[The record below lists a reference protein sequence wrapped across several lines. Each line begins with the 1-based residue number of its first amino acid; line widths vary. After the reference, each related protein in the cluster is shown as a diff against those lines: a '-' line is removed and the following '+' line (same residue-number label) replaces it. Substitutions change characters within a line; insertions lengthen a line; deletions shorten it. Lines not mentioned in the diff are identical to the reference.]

1 LGYDGAGLRTM
12 ALLTLMAFGRGGC
25 LWLVEKEGG
34 WYALGG
40 SRRINYLG
48 VFFYLL
54 FTRITCFLCRIYGEK
69 NVFDFFNFIFFYPPP
84 FVCGITTYYRL
95 NKLVFF
101 LLITWFLSNLKSL
114 WSIIFFLCIFDPL
127 VQIFLFLIF

>member
-48 VFFYLL
+48 VFFTFFSQGSPIFCVGYME
-54 FTRITCFLCRIYGEK
+54 RKMFL
-69 NVFDFFNFIFFYPPP
+69 
-84 FVCGITTYYRL
+84 T
-95 NKLVFF
+95 
-101 LLITWFLSNLKSL
+101 
-114 WSIIFFLCIFDPL
+114 
-127 VQIFLFLIF
+127 FLILFFFTLPHLFVV

>member
-48 VFFYLL
+48 VFFTFFSQGSPIFCVGYME
-54 FTRITCFLCRIYGEK
+54 RKMFL
-69 NVFDFFNFIFFYPPP
+69 
-84 FVCGITTYYRL
+84 T
-95 NKLVFF
+95 
-101 LLITWFLSNLKSL
+101 
-114 WSIIFFLCIFDPL
+114 
-127 VQIFLFLIF
+127 FLIFFFLPSPICLWYNHLLQAKQTCLFSPNYLVLKQPKVTLVPHFLPLHV